1 MIKYKNK
8 YFEGE
13 RILYGIN
20 DALLKAGSWCGVLQ
34 YKVSIADILAVVY
47 LKQLI
52 IALYLAQNFI

>member
-20 DALLKAGSWCGVLQ
+20 DAELEALPLVMVNLL
-34 YKVSIADILAVVY
+34 
-47 LKQLI
+47 
-52 IALYLAQNFI
+52 